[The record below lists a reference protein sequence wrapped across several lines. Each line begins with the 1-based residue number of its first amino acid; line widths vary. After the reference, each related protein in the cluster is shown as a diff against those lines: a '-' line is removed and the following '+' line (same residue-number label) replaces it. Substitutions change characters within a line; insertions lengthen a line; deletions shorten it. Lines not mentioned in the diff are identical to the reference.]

1 MADAAASVL
10 DGGRYGGRR
19 RARWNSQPELLS
31 EFAAG
36 AADDAGVGG
45 DGSGDV
51 DGAGDGVLLRASD
64 GMGVYKSSVQ
74 WRALSDSLVAA
85 SEPLPTVVGGGF
97 GAVVS
102 PGSSRLVAAVAA
114 AAAAAAAVGSGGSGA
129 VEGSGV
135 LVAVD
140 PATSQEWRVAENS
153 LYFE

>member
-1 MADAAASVL
+1 MSDFDASA
-10 DGGRYGGRR
+10 GG
-19 RARWNSQPELLS
+19 
-31 EFAAG
+31 
-36 AADDAGVGG
+36 GVGG
-45 DGSGDV
+45 GDA
-51 DGAGDGVLLRASD
+51 DGDGVLLRASSD

-85 SEPLPTVVGGGF
+85 SEPLPMVVEGGL

-114 AAAAAAAVGSGGSGA
+114 AAAAAAAAVGSSGSRA
-129 VEGSGV
+129 VEGDGV